1 MKRTSGYS
9 SISTKILLF
18 CLGAILVPMGLLLGY
33 ITCRYSRYI
42 QEEMSKA
49 TVRRLLK
56 SQDDFYEAFWRM
68 VNIAR
73 VISNDEALQQALLDE
88 EVSRYEKTLRFNESV
103 ATISV
108 NNIYEMDK
116 MKICCFDRNGEI
128 CANWSTNYHDYRF
141 LYEQPW
147 VRDSIGEKG
156 YGVWSFFEP
165 SYIYEEGEDVR
176 YVSMARS
183 ILTREGGY
191 AGTLIISMPQEV
203 LIRDLSGSLSSPQD
217 VIYICTETG
226 QVKMAM
232 DQQEIFDQE
241 RIRELAMA
249 WKREPDSR
257 IIKEKGHRYLLS
269 GFVMENNFASG
280 GDPMTILHFVY
291 YDSVTRNLNAL
302 SRRTGIVI
310 AVFMAILCAGV
321 FWGTRMMTRPLEI
334 LADKMEKYHPQ
345 EEIRGIDL
353 DRKDEIGHLN
363 RSFQRMSRTIEE
375 LFEKQKAETKERERY
390 RYEALRAQVNPH
402 FLFNVLNSLRWMAI
416 IENAG
421 NMVECIDALTTILK
435 YSMSRGGEQVSLRQE
450 VESIDAYIFI
460 NNCRYGNRFRFETRL
475 AEETLDLSV
484 IKFILQPI
492 IENSI
497 LHGFNNSGKKGRILL
512 YGGEEEGLLKLYI
525 EDNGSGITQEDL
537 ESPKKTGK
545 KITGIGV
552 DNVNSRIQ
560 TEYGEDYGI
569 KIYNSPSGGAV
580 VEYTLPVIRE

>member
-1 MKRTSGYS
+1 
-9 SISTKILLF
+9 
-18 CLGAILVPMGLLLGY
+18 MGLLLGY
-33 ITCRYSRYI
+33 ITCRYSTYI
-42 QEEMSKA
+42 QEELSRA
-49 TVRRLLK
+49 TIRQLQK
-56 SQDDFYEAFWRM
+56 SQEDFYEAFQRM

-73 VISNDEALQQALLDE
+73 IISNDEALQQALLDE
-88 EVSRYEKTLRFNESV
+88 TISRYEKTLCFNESV

-108 NNIYEMDK
+108 NNIYELDK
-116 MKICCFDRNGEI
+116 MKICCFDRGGQI

-141 LYEQPW
+141 LYEQDW
-147 VRDSIGEKG
+147 VQESIGEKG

-165 SYIYEEGEDVR
+165 SYIYEEDPDIR

-191 AGTLIISMPQEV
+191 AGTLIISMPQEM
-203 LIRDLSGSLSSPQD
+203 LASTLSGSLSRPQD
-217 VIYICTETG
+217 VIYICSETG
-226 QVKMAM
+226 EVKMSM
-232 DQQEIFDQE
+232 DQQEVFDQDQIS
-241 RIRELAMA
+241 RLALSL
-249 WKREPDSR
+249 KEEPGSR
-257 IIKEKGHRYLLS
+257 IIRAGGHEYLLS
-269 GFVMENNFASG
+269 GFVMEHNFASG
-280 GDPMTILHFVY
+280 KDPMTILHFVY

-302 SRRTGIVI
+302 SRQTGIII
-310 AVFMAILCAGV
+310 AVFMILLCAGV
-321 FWGTRMMTRPLEI
+321 FWGTRIMTRPLKI
-334 LADKMEKYHPQ
+334 LAGKMEKYHPQ
-345 EEIRGIDL
+345 EEVQGIDL
-353 DRKDEIGHLN
+353 ERKDEIGHLN
-363 RSFQRMSRTIEE
+363 RSFKRMSRTIDE
-375 LFEKQKAETKERERY
+375 LFERQKAETKERERY

-435 YSMSRGGEQVSLRQE
+435 YSMSRGGEQVSLREE

-460 NNCRYGNRFRFETRL
+460 NNCRYGNRFQFDTEL

-497 LHGFNNSGKKGRILL
+497 LHGFKNSGKKGRILL
-512 YGGEEEGLLKLYI
+512 YGGEEEGVLKLYI
-525 EDNGSGITQEDL
+525 EDNGSGITQE
-537 ESPKKTGK
+537 EWKSPENKKMGK

-552 DNVNSRIQ
+552 DNVNSRIR

-569 KIYNSPSGGAV
+569 RIYNSPSGGAV